1 VSEEKRESKVLRVLM
16 ELMSS
21 AANGARL
28 NGERSA
34 FFQIFDAKP
43 DEPTEPEIHERRL
56 GVEEAREFLAERL
69 NSGFAGVAGFTCI
82 QQEGGR
88 WMLRSEVFE
97 TGTNVSASAC
107 VPLKRSLFGKF
118 RPTQDNIELGGFPSI
133 PGAFT
138 SKADAESKARGE
150 EGGMTSETT

>member
-1 VSEEKRESKVLRVLM
+1 MSEERESRVLPVLM

-43 DEPTEPEIHERRL
+43 DEPIEPEIQERRL
-56 GVEEAREFLAERL
+56 DVEEAREFLGERM
-69 NSGFAGVAGFTCI
+69 NSGFAGIAGFTCI
-82 QQEGGR
+82 RQEDGR

-107 VPLKRSLFGKF
+107 LPLKRNLFGKF
-118 RPTQDNIELGGFPSI
+118 KAAQDNIELDGFPSI

-138 SKADAESKARGE
+138 SKGDAASK
-150 EGGMTSETT
+150 SS